1 MYLPYFLKKYPGNHF
16 GAGNL
21 IFLISSELLEGFEI
35 LCTGFDHILEKSG
48 ELFKDRISFKGGY

>member
-21 IFLISSELLEGFEI
+21 IFLISSG
-35 LCTGFDHILEKSG
+35 G
-48 ELFKDRISFKGGY
+48 ETVGRF